1 MKWFIALII
10 FMFLSMIFAVYM
22 LITEPYPKDNF
33 KELQIEKAALE
44 IKVLQQEIK
53 AYEEMDEELKSE

>member
-44 IKVLQQEIK
+44 IKVLQHEIK